1 MKKVL
6 VSIAILVLFLFIVGC
21 VDYKTTDV
29 PKEETKEQAKVDDA
43 SLVKEIANVEKEVQA
58 SGKTPSNSSFK
69 KEEVKTDK
77 KNSSASTNSSTS
89 AKTAPEPKKT
99 ETIVKEVTLP
109 KPTAS
114 ESKQPVKIQT
124 EKENDV
130 IVVKVKEN
138 ELLHMKVNAVDPD
151 KDLVTLNYGKP
162 LDKNGDWQTNYG
174 DAGEYL
180 SSISAS
186 DGKLTTLQK
195 LKIIVQR
202 VNVPPTIE
210 GIKDLVVKEGDLIK
224 LNPKI
229 VDPNND
235 PVTVTLSSP
244 LDKGKWQTDYKSAGE
259 YLIKVRASD
268 GELATEKKFKLTV
281 EDVNVPPKVDN
292 LPSTIHVKEGDL
304 VVIKPVINDPDPN
317 DKVKMTISKPVG
329 DSGVWQTG
337 YTDHGEYFISVTV
350 TDGKDTIKKEVRVT
364 VDDVNAPPV
373 INDIVVERQ

>member
-21 VDYKTTDV
+21 VDYKTTAA
-29 PKEETKEQAKVDDA
+29 PKEETKEQAKIDDA

-58 SGKTPSNSSFK
+58 SGKIPSNSSAK

-77 KNSSASTNSSTS
+77 KNSSTS
-89 AKTAPEPKKT
+89 AKTAPDPKKT

-114 ESKQPVKIQT
+114 ESKQPVKIQI

-138 ELLHMKVNAVDPD
+138 ELLHIKVNAVDPD
-151 KDLVTLNYGKP
+151 KDVVTLNYGKP
-162 LDKNGDWQTNYG
+162 LDKTGEWQTNYG

-235 PVTVTLSSP
+235 PVTVTISSP
-244 LDKGKWQTDYKSAGE
+244 LDKGKWQTDHKSAGE

-268 GELATEKKFKLTV
+268 GELAAEKKFKLTV
-281 EDVNVPPKVDN
+281 EDVNVPPKVEN
-292 LPSTIHVKEGDL
+292 LPSVIHVKEGDL
-304 VVIKPVINDPDPN
+304 VTIKPVINDLDPN
-317 DKVKMTISKPVG
+317 DKVKITIAKPVG

-337 YTDHGEYFISVTV
+337 YTDHGEYFISVSV
-350 TDGKDTIKKEVRVT
+350 TDGKDTVKKEVRVT
-364 VDDVNAPPV
+364 VDDINAPPV

>member
-6 VSIAILVLFLFIVGC
+6 VSIAILVLFLFIIGC
-21 VDYKTTDV
+21 VDYKTTDA
-29 PKEETKEQAKVDDA
+29 PKEETQEQAKVDDA

-58 SGKTPSNSSFK
+58 AGKTASNTSVSK
-69 KEEVKTDK
+69 KVETKTESA
-77 KNSSASTNSSTS
+77 KNSTPT
-89 AKTAPEPKKT
+89 TEPKKT
-99 ETIVKEVTLP
+99 ETVVKEVTLP

-114 ESKQPVKIQT
+114 DSKQPVKIQT
-124 EKENDV
+124 EKENDI

-138 ELLHMKVNAVDPD
+138 ELLRIKVNAVDPD
-151 KDLVTLNYGKP
+151 KDVVTLSYAKP
-162 LDKNGDWQTNYG
+162 LDKTGEWQTNYG
-174 DAGEYL
+174 DVGEYL

-202 VNVPPTIE
+202 INVPPTVE

-224 LNPKI
+224 INPKI

-235 PVTVTLSSP
+235 PVTITISSP

-259 YLIKVRASD
+259 YLIKIRASD
-268 GELATEKKFKLTV
+268 GELATEKKFKLTI

-292 LPSTIHVKEGDL
+292 IPGVLHIKEGDL
-304 VVIKPVINDPDPN
+304 VAIKPVINDPDPN
-317 DKVKMTISKPVG
+317 VKVKMTICKPVG
-329 DSGVWQTG
+329 DSGIWQTG
-337 YTDHGEYFISVTV
+337 YTDHGEYFVTVTV
-350 TDGKDTIKKEVRVT
+350 TDGKDTIKKDVRLI